1 MAERFNKDIAGSKLV
16 VFDQCGHVPNF
27 EKPAEFNAA
36 VIKFLTERSINM
48 KFKVGDSAE
57 ITKKIDQAD
66 IDAFANVTGD
76 HNPVH
81 VDEEFAK
88 TTRFGR
94 RIAHGM
100 LTASLISS
108 VLANKLPGE
117 GSVYLGQIAPVRCAC
132 VSRRRDHCARH
143 RQRDSRRQTD
153 LKLETICVNQR
164 DEIVI
169 RGEATVLCSLWSLC
183 YRC

>member
-1 MAERFNKDIAGSKLV
+1 
-16 VFDQCGHVPNF
+16 
-27 EKPAEFNAA
+27 
-36 VIKFLTERSINM
+36 M
-48 KFKVGDSAE
+48 KFSVGDTAE
-57 ITKKIDQAD
+57 ITKTIEQSD
-66 IDAFANVTGD
+66 IDAFAAVTGD

-117 GSVYLGQIAPVRCAC
+117 GSVYLAQTLQFVAPVFPG
-132 VSRRRDHCARH
+132 DEITARVTVKDI
-143 RQRDSRRQTD
+143 RETKAI
-153 LKLETICVNQR
+153 LKLETICMNQR
-164 DEIVI
+164 DETVI
-169 RGEATVLCSLWSLC
+169 RGEAIVLAADK
-183 YRC
+183 RR

>member
-1 MAERFNKDIAGSKLV
+1 MNFN
-16 VFDQCGHVPNF
+16 
-27 EKPAEFNAA
+27 
-36 VIKFLTERSINM
+36 
-48 KFKVGDSAE
+48 VGDSAE
-57 ITKKIDQAD
+57 ITKTIEQTDV
-66 IDAFANVTGD
+66 DAFADVTGD

-88 TTRFGR
+88 STRFGR

-117 GSVYLGQIAPVRCAC
+117 GSVYLGQTLKFVAPVFPG
-132 VSRRRDHCARH
+132 DEITARVTVKEI
-143 RQRDSRRQTD
+143 REDKPV
-153 LKLETICVNQR
+153 LKLETICINQR

-169 RGEATVLCSLWSLC
+169 RGEATVLAADK
-183 YRC
+183 RR

>member
-1 MAERFNKDIAGSKLV
+1 M
-16 VFDQCGHVPNF
+16 
-27 EKPAEFNAA
+27 
-36 VIKFLTERSINM
+36 T
-48 KFKVGDSAE
+48 FKVGDSAE
-57 ITKKIDQAD
+57 ITKTIEQTD
-66 IDAFANVTGD
+66 IDAFAEVTGD

-117 GSVYLGQIAPVRCAC
+117 GSVYLWQTLQFVAPVFPGDE
-132 VSRRRDHCARH
+132 VTARVTVKQI
-143 RQRDSRRQTD
+143 RNDKPI

-164 DEIVI
+164 DEVVI
-169 RGEATVLCSLWSLC
+169 RGEATVLAADK
-183 YRC
+183 RR

>member
-1 MAERFNKDIAGSKLV
+1 M
-16 VFDQCGHVPNF
+16 
-27 EKPAEFNAA
+27 
-36 VIKFLTERSINM
+36 T
-48 KFKVGDSAE
+48 FKVGDKAE
-57 ITKKIDQAD
+57 ITKTIEQAD
-66 IDAFANVTGD
+66 IDAFAAVTGD

-81 VDEEFAK
+81 VNEEFAK

-117 GSVYLGQIAPVRCAC
+117 GSVYLGQTLKFVAPVFPG
-132 VSRRRDHCARH
+132 DEITARVTIKET
-143 RQRDSRRQTD
+143 REDKPI

-169 RGEATVLCSLWSLC
+169 RGEATVLAADK
-183 YRC
+183 RG